1 MDLKNIK
8 KDSDASLV
16 KRLKN
21 KEERAFVIL
30 VDKYKSP
37 LFYFIYRIVGNTMDA
52 EDLTMIT
59 FTKVFT
65 GIDNYLPDF
74 LFSTWLFRIARNA
87 SFDFIKIKKHN
98 IYGDIDLELLK
109 NYIDSRTPNPE
120 EIIINDEKLKILKR
134 KVKYSNPKFR
144 EIIILRTM
152 FGYTFREIE
161 QKHILTINSGSQHM
175 YRARAFFRETLD

>member
-1 MDLKNIK
+1 MNLKNPKI
-8 KDSDASLV
+8 DSDAGLV
-16 KRLKN
+16 KRLKG

-65 GIDNYLPDF
+65 AIDDYSPDF
-74 LFSTWLFRIARNA
+74 FFSTWLFKIARNA
-87 SFDFIKIKKHN
+87 SFDFIRVKKHK
-98 IYGDIDLELLK
+98 IHGSIDLEALA

-144 EIIILRTM
+144 EIIILRAM

-161 QKHILTINSGSQHM
+161 QKHILTISAGTQHM
-175 YRARAFFRETLD
+175 HRARAFFKGTFD